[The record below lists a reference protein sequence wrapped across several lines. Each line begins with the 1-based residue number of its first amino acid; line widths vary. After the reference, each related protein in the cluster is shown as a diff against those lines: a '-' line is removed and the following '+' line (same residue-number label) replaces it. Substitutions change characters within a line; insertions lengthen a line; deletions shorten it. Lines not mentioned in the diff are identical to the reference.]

1 MAGAIWTE
9 NCRRC
14 AWPTETQG
22 MPTPRQPGKDL
33 NIDDLLLIVVGAHL
47 KAEQSD
53 RPTAYLLRDQI
64 GAWLQANVNGA
75 GVRPPLVPLVCTD
88 VWYLNDTSLSTCP
101 TISIGAP
108 GVNAYTAY
116 LADKLPSTFVIDDQ
130 LIVQMDPEFGDLTA
144 ACWGS
149 SHALTQQ
156 ACSIFVERYMDSFL
170 NAAAS
175 ERA

>member
-1 MAGAIWTE
+1 MPSPSP
-9 NCRRC
+9 RR
-14 AWPTETQG
+14 TG
-22 MPTPRQPGKDL
+22 NDL

-53 RPTAYLLRDQI
+53 RPTAYQLRDQI
-64 GAWLQANVNGA
+64 GAWLTAGA
-75 GVRPPLVPLVCTD
+75 SGGGTRPPLRPLVCTD
-88 VWYLNDTSLSTCP
+88 VWYLNDTSLSVCP
-101 TISIGAP
+101 AISVGAP

-149 SHALTQQ
+149 SHALTHQ
-156 ACSIFVERYMDSFL
+156 ACTIFAERYMDAFL